1 MQFAMCNEHYDRPL
15 SETFDRLAA
24 LGYDGVEVTPWTF
37 TDSVRTVDDGETAA
51 VRKAAASAGLDVV
64 GIPRVFRAGDDEHI
78 GSPDPAVRDRTVDAL
93 RATVECCAAIGGDIV
108 VFGSP
113 NQRSVPEGVDEA
125 VAWEHAVAS
134 FSDPDLLET
143 LRETGVTLCMEPLSP
158 PHTDFVTTADEAIA
172 FAEAVDHP
180 NVGVCL
186 DGYHLA
192 AEADPIPDVLRRAAP
207 HLAHFH
213 ADNTEGRGPRHGTV
227 DYGPIVETLR
237 AVDYEGYVSLEVH
250 ADILGDEPFTLD
262 TDEIAR
268 DSIAF
273 LRETFGADGS
283 RPKV

>member
-15 SETFDRLAA
+15 PETFDRLAA

-51 VRKAAASAGLDVV
+51 VREAAASAGLDVV

-78 GSPDPAVRDRTVDAL
+78 GSPDRAVRERTVDAL
-93 RATVECCAAIGGDIV
+93 RATVECCAAIGGDVV

-113 NQRSVPEGVDEA
+113 NQRSTGGLDHETVRENA
-125 VAWEHAVAS
+125 VAT
-134 FSDPDLLET
+134 FSDPELLET

-192 AEADPIPDVLRRAAP
+192 AETDPAPEVIRRAAP
-207 HLAHFH
+207 QLAHFH

-227 DYGPIVETLR
+227 DYGPIVEALR
-237 AVDYEGYVSLEVH
+237 AIDYEGYVSLEVH
-250 ADILGDEPFTLD
+250 ADILGVGEASTVD
-262 TDEIAR
+262 TDEVAR

-273 LRETFGADGS
+273 LRETFGGDGS

>member
-1 MQFAMCNEHYDRPL
+1 MKFGMCNEHYDQPL
-15 SETFDRLAA
+15 SEAFDRLAA

-37 TDSVRTVDDGETAA
+37 TDSVRTVATEETRA
-51 VRKAAASAGLDVV
+51 VREAAASAGLDVI
-64 GIPRVFRAGDDEHI
+64 GIPRVFRASDDEHI
-78 GSPDPAVRDRTVDAL
+78 GTPDAARRERTVDAL
-93 RATVECCAAIGGDIV
+93 RATVECCGAIGGDVV

-113 NQRSVPEGVDEA
+113 NQRSVPDGVDREA
-125 VAWEHAVAS
+125 VWDNAVES
-134 FSDPDLLET
+134 FADPDLLAALE
-143 LRETGVTLCMEPLSP
+143 RTGVTLCMEPLSA
-158 PHTDFVTTADEAIA
+158 PHTDFVTTTDEAVA

-192 AEADPIPDVLRRAAP
+192 SEDEPIPDLLRRAAP

-237 AVDYEGYVSLEVH
+237 AVGYDGYASLEIH
-250 ADILGDEPFTLD
+250 ADILSSGPFEGD

-273 LRETFGADGS
+273 LRSVFGGGA
-283 RPKV
+283 KV